1 MKNEVYLAII
11 VIMAVFV
18 FQSFATKSYQEKK
31 QESFTD
37 LVCGMKVNSSD
48 AFIYKYKGKKYY
60 FDSYNCK
67 QAFEMNPE
75 KFINN
80 KCVVPTDTTIH
91 KK

>member
-48 AFIYKYKGKKYY
+48 ALRATRVARGQGAIRWG
-60 FDSYNCK
+60 
-67 QAFEMNPE
+67 
-75 KFINN
+75 
-80 KCVVPTDTTIH
+80 
-91 KK
+91 